1 MPKEVWNC
9 RGCDKE
15 FKTRSGRYKHEKKC
29 DQIHNDDDDAI
40 EVVET
45 TDEQP
50 TMVDDDGGTSGSSTP
65 VVDAD
70 SSPASSTS
78 SPWTSFTLEFDEEVT
93 ETMPTPL
100 KMAAKQAKKGKSKKQ
115 TPQEKKAE
123 EDLNIQ
129 LLKSGLTIA
138 DSLLTRYARAV
149 TLQDDYMVKH
159 SDADKN
165 MVAGAQWRY
174 LKSKDI
180 LPSAVINEGLIA
192 GGMTAWYVGA
202 PLMKIRKKSKVPM
215 LGKVSGGLKRLPL
228 LGRIFGRRKRNAK
241 LTDFAQEVQDND

>member
-1 MPKEVWNC
+1 MPKEVWEC
-9 RGCDKE
+9 RSCGKE

-29 DQIHNDDDDAI
+29 DIIIDD
-40 EVVET
+40 ESVEDRPVEEN
-45 TDEQP
+45 TDEQTLVVEGDSSAP
-50 TMVDDDGGTSGSSTP
+50 TSPLDD
-65 VVDAD
+65 VD
-70 SSPASSTS
+70 SSPTSSTS
-78 SPWTSFTLEFDEEVT
+78 SPWTEFTLDFDEEVT

-100 KMAAKQAKKGKSKKQ
+100 KMAVKQTKAKKGKKQ
-115 TPQEKKAE
+115 TAAEKKAE

-129 LLKSGLTIA
+129 LLKSGLTIT
-138 DSLLTRYARAV
+138 DSLLTRYAQAV
-149 TLQDDYMVKH
+149 TLDENYTVKH
-159 SDADKN
+159 FDADKN

-215 LGKVSGGLKRLPL
+215 LGKVTGGLRRLPL
-228 LGRIFGRRKRNAK
+228 IGRFLGRRKKN
-241 LTDFAQEVQDND
+241 TGFAQEVQDNE